1 MLSIKNII
9 QAKRFLPSNSQPSQ
23 AFQTFCSFKGSKKVI
38 FLDTSLGSK
47 NPSKNRPRHRGPPQF
62 KNMCGHKCSPGV
74 ENKCLRRCKTM
85 EKQRHG
91 KLLSRACRNNRTSC
105 YFSPGDLKIL
115 PTKRPPFWG
124 SKNGPQNGGHSFSLN
139 LICLCPDDLAPV
151 LGSRKLDPKTGAVCR
166 QNFCRQAKNS
176 ASFDCFRRCATEVLH
191 TAGPLGSHGFAA
203 PRAIVL
209 HALRTFMPTPVLE
222 LFKNMCGHK
231 CSPGVENKCL
241 RRCKTMEKQRHRKLL
256 SRTCRNNRTSCYF
269 SPGDLKILPTKRP
282 PFWGPKT
289 DPKMEATHSVS
300 I

>member
-23 AFQTFCSFKGSKKVI
+23 VFQTFCSFKGSKKVI

-62 KNMCGHKCSPGV
+62 KNMCGHKCPPGV

-91 KLLSRACRNNRTSC
+91 
-105 YFSPGDLKIL
+105 
-115 PTKRPPFWG
+115 
-124 SKNGPQNGGHSFSLN
+124 
-139 LICLCPDDLAPV
+139 
-151 LGSRKLDPKTGAVCR
+151 
-166 QNFCRQAKNS
+166 
-176 ASFDCFRRCATEVLH
+176 
-191 TAGPLGSHGFAA
+191 
-203 PRAIVL
+203 
-209 HALRTFMPTPVLE
+209 
-222 LFKNMCGHK
+222 
-231 CSPGVENKCL
+231 
-241 RRCKTMEKQRHRKLL
+241 KLL